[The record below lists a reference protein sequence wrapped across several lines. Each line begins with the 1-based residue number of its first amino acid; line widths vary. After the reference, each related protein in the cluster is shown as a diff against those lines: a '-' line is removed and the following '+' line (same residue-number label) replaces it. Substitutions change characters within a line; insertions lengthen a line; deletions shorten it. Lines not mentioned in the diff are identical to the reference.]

1 MFGREVKT
9 GDSAIRALDR
19 LQYHSDTFTRLAQV
33 NVTDAA
39 KLVMPAMRSVL
50 ECRSTVVVCRSCWR
64 TATADEHA
72 ANFGALPHW
81 DILASHGVAECPA
94 SPVPTALGATLAAF
108 SREQHAAGFTD
119 KAYEQELV
127 AHFGVE
133 GPWLCVPMRCA
144 VGHQEEVF
152 AFCLVANRRRGTFG
166 DIDCTVADILTAVLA
181 GALINARTNEDL
193 IATSTADR
201 AKSEFLA
208 NMSHEIR
215 TPMTAILGFA
225 EVVLENVSDPQNV
238 NGLKTIQRNGEYLL
252 KIINDILDLSKI
264 EAGKLVSEQ
273 IECSPGQVL
282 ADVASLMRVRA
293 SAAGL
298 TLEVEYDGPMPEHIQ
313 SDPTRL
319 RQILINLI
327 GNAIKFTEV
336 GKVRV
341 LVRLLD
347 VDSDRPQM
355 QFDVIDTGIGLTA
368 EQIDKLFE
376 TFVQA
381 DASTTRK
388 FGGTG
393 LGLTISKR
401 LAEMLGGSI
410 QVRSTPGEGS
420 TFSLAILTGP
430 LAGVT
435 MVDKMTGSEA
445 SIGQVANPAIA
456 DAPLEC
462 RILLAEDGPDNQRLI
477 SFFLKK
483 AGADVTVAEN
493 GRIAL
498 ELALAAH
505 DEGTPSDVILMD
517 MQMPVLD
524 GYSATAELRDA
535 GYRGPVIALTAHAMS
550 GDKDKCI
557 IAGCDD
563 YATKLID
570 RKKLIAM
577 VAQYACHQE
586 HHNASE
592 APIT

>member
-1 MFGREVKT
+1 
-9 GDSAIRALDR
+9 
-19 LQYHSDTFTRLAQV
+19 
-33 NVTDAA
+33 
-39 KLVMPAMRSVL
+39 
-50 ECRSTVVVCRSCWR
+50 
-64 TATADEHA
+64 
-72 ANFGALPHW
+72 
-81 DILASHGVAECPA
+81 
-94 SPVPTALGATLAAF
+94 
-108 SREQHAAGFTD
+108 
-119 KAYEQELV
+119 
-127 AHFGVE
+127 
-133 GPWLCVPMRCA
+133 
-144 VGHQEEVF
+144 
-152 AFCLVANRRRGTFG
+152 
-166 DIDCTVADILTAVLA
+166 
-181 GALINARTNEDL
+181 
-193 IATSTADR
+193 
-201 AKSEFLA
+201 
-208 NMSHEIR
+208 
-215 TPMTAILGFA
+215 
-225 EVVLENVSDPQNV
+225 
-238 NGLKTIQRNGEYLL
+238 
-252 KIINDILDLSKI
+252 
-264 EAGKLVSEQ
+264 
-273 IECSPGQVL
+273 
-282 ADVASLMRVRA
+282 
-293 SAAGL
+293 
-298 TLEVEYDGPMPEHIQ
+298 
-313 SDPTRL
+313 
-319 RQILINLI
+319 
-327 GNAIKFTEV
+327 
-336 GKVRV
+336 
-341 LVRLLD
+341 LD

-381 DASTTRK
+381 DASTTLK